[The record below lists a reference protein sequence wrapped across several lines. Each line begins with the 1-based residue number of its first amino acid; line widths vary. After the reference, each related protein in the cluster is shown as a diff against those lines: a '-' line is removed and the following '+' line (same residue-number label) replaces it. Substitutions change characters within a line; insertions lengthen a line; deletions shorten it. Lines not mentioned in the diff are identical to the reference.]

1 MSKAKQA
8 AQRLARIK
16 LRSIRRWRCQV
27 CKGVRRVEPE
37 RTDEIPVELEGCHW
51 CVCGEHNEYRAHI
64 EAWRNWLV
72 ARGNKV
78 AAL

>member
-1 MSKAKQA
+1 MSKTTQV

-16 LRSIRRWRCQV
+16 HRYVRRWTCPA

-37 RTDEIPVELEGCHW
+37 RTNEIPVELEGCHW
-51 CVCGEHNEYRAHI
+51 CICGEHSEYRAHI
-64 EAWRNWLV
+64 ETWRNWLV
-72 ARGNKV
+72 ERGNKV